1 MDVFVILLIAD
12 FQIAYNMTD
21 RAKEVDE
28 TLGILLIA
36 LHRIQLTKTFSVE
49 LGIPQMETALCAGLE
64 LCAAVMEYL
73 AVGIKGLRRKFI
85 GIAVWALGS

>member
-1 MDVFVILLIAD
+1 MNVFVVVFIAD
-12 FQIAYNMTD
+12 FQIAYSVTD

-36 LHRIQLTKTFSVE
+36 LHRIQLTGTFSVE
-49 LGIPQMETALCAGLE
+49 LGIRSQMETAHCAGLE

-73 AVGIKGLRRKFI
+73 TVAIKSLRRKFI
-85 GIAVWALGS
+85 GIIL